1 MYWGWISSLC
11 LYTGSSSR
19 SKLLCLGLGP
29 QDAFHLSPCLR
40 TLPHIFPFPLHPLG
54 YPLLPSSSGD
64 SVSRLL
70 RRILQLPWRRQVRTW
85 GTEHHVMFLQKR
97 LFPCKTILW
106 EITWGSLKAGI
117 FLAGAIL
124 RSLAFTFC
132 HGDKNVPHLGEWMQK
147 TRRWGIPSVPHPGR
161 RPSTLVERSQCS
173 LWCISLDKAE
183 MLSYGPKNVLE
194 FAARW
199 FRVLP
204 CSEEKNCQKSLFV
217 LIFIWVI
224 FTLTYPDIHL

>member
-1 MYWGWISSLC
+1 
-11 LYTGSSSR
+11 
-19 SKLLCLGLGP
+19 
-29 QDAFHLSPCLR
+29 
-40 TLPHIFPFPLHPLG
+40 
-54 YPLLPSSSGD
+54 
-64 SVSRLL
+64 
-70 RRILQLPWRRQVRTW
+70 
-85 GTEHHVMFLQKR
+85 MFLQKR

-106 EITWGSLKAGI
+106 EITWGWLKAGI

-147 TRRWGIPSVPHPGR
+147 TRRWGIPSLPHPGR

-183 MLSYGPKNVLE
+183 MLSYGPKNVLDSA
-194 FAARW
+194 FYPALR
-199 FRVLP
+199 R
-204 CSEEKNCQKSLFV
+204 KIV

-224 FTLTYPDIHL
+224 FTLTYPDIHLKHLCSFPNLFAFKVCTHISWDNRSDLCTWIYSFWGITTSILIRWHVNDESFLEFFFASTEIFIVKIQR

>member
-1 MYWGWISSLC
+1 
-11 LYTGSSSR
+11 
-19 SKLLCLGLGP
+19 
-29 QDAFHLSPCLR
+29 
-40 TLPHIFPFPLHPLG
+40 
-54 YPLLPSSSGD
+54 
-64 SVSRLL
+64 
-70 RRILQLPWRRQVRTW
+70 
-85 GTEHHVMFLQKR
+85 MFLQKR

-147 TRRWGIPSVPHPGR
+147 TRRWGIPSLPHPGR

-183 MLSYGPKNVLE
+183 ILSYVPKNVLE

-204 CSEEKNCQKSLFV
+204 CSEEKELPKKFVCFDIYLGYCHINIFGYSFITPLQLSQLVCVQSLYTHK
-217 LIFIWVI
+217 LG
-224 FTLTYPDIHL
+224 